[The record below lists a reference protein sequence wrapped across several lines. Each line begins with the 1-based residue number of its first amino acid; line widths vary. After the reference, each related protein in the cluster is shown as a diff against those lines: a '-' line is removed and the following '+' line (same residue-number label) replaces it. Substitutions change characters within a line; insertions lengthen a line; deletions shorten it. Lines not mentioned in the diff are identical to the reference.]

1 MIRTM
6 RRSLVLLAGAL
17 GLAVATASDAF
28 AVAVLSNHTEPF
40 TIISTN

>member
-17 GLAVATASDAF
+17 GLAVASASDAF
-28 AVAVLSNHTEPF
+28 AGAGLSKHTEPF